1 MKITPTQL
9 LAYAKRTAFVLSSL
23 IVLSNSGIAVAQS
36 ISNQDVSDINNAT
49 PWYDPNFGGCTTDG
63 TTTGTGNLTGNDN
76 IEKAY
81 NFFVQQGLKN
91 FQAAGV
97 LGNLR
102 QESGVNPKSNQSGGP
117 GRGIAQWSEGGR
129 WEALKKWV
137 ADPSHFPDNKSRD
150 PESLDGQLAF
160 LWHEMKDVSP
170 WNQTLPD
177 VKAAQTVEQAT
188 QAFEEDFEKAGQP
201 NMPNRIKYARE
212 VLNKFSD
219 SSAGSASNNGVDQTN
234 PDTGEAVS
242 DCPAASTGN
251 SQFVDG
257 FTVYNQCDP
266 AWANKAYGSSTICP
280 SGCGPSAMA
289 MIITALTG
297 QRVTPYDTATYAGS
311 KGMYIPGTGSSWSVA
326 PVLAKHY
333 NLKATFIGANMAKI
347 NATLKAGGLV
357 VAAGHGALPF
367 TSGGHYIVIRAVLD
381 NGKWKVGDSG
391 HRNTSDKEW
400 DAAPI
405 LANMGDGSVY
415 AITK

>member
-1 MKITPTQL
+1 MKRVAI
-9 LAYAKRTAFVLSSL
+9 LAFIKRSTLVLSSA
-23 IVLSNSGIAVAQS
+23 IVLFNTGMVAAQS
-36 ISNQDVSDINNAT
+36 ITDQDVTDINHQT
-49 PWYDPNFGGCTTDG
+49 PWYDPNFGGCTTDS
-63 TTTGTGNLTGNDN
+63 TATGTGNLVGGDN

-81 NFFVQQGLKN
+81 NFFVQNGLKN
-91 FQAAGV
+91 FQSAGI

-137 ADPSHFPDNKSRD
+137 ADASHFPDNKPRD

-170 WNQTLPD
+170 WNQTLPE

-188 QAFEEDFEKAGQP
+188 QAFEESFEKAGIP

-212 VLNKFSD
+212 VLNKF
-219 SSAGSASNNGVDQTN
+219 GGGTASTPATDQTN

-242 DCPAASTGN
+242 DCPAASAGN

-257 FTVYNQCDP
+257 FVVYNQCDP
-266 AWANKAYGSSTICP
+266 AWGNKAYGSSRICP

-289 MIITALTG
+289 MTITALTG
-297 QRVTPYDTATYAGS
+297 QRVTPYDTATYAGAQ
-311 KGMYIPGTGSSWSVA
+311 GMYIPGTGSSWSVA
-326 PVLAKHY
+326 PVVAKHW
-333 NLKATFIGANMAKI
+333 NLKAKFIGASVTKI
-347 NATLKAGGLV
+347 NAALNSGALV
-357 VAAGHGALPF
+357 VGAGHGALPW
-367 TSGGHYIVIRAVLD
+367 TSGGHYIVIRAVLP

-400 DAAPI
+400 DPGPI
-405 LANMGDGSVY
+405 VAGMGDGSVY
-415 AITK
+415 AISK